1 MDSLSGFVVF
11 NRVAETRSFVAA
23 GQSLGISASAVGKRV
38 ARLEGRLGVR
48 LFHRSTRSITLTAE
62 GALFSSAAGASS
74 PKSRPP
80 SRNCRRPAKPARAPA
95 GEPAAGDRAGDAG
108 TGRVHGAVPASNWTW
123 TSDRMVDI
131 VGEGFD
137 VVMRGGQ
144 PVDSRL
150 NAKFLG
156 HFPAPPGGLARLPA
170 RAAHPA
176 HPRELATHRCLHYR
190 FPSNGKLETWP
201 LRQEHPEHA
210 YDIPISM
217 VCNHVETRVCFA
229 LNHRGITCLPD
240 FTVGRELG
248 NWFSWS
254 ACSTT
259 SWNGA
264 AASTCCGRRAAYAAE
279 ACGCS
284 STSCSSGYS
293 TVQVVDVLV
302 GQRRYLAEQEVAQL
316 VHLPR
321 FWAGLEPG
329 HVITVARGRHA

>member
-38 ARLEGRLGVR
+38 ARLESRLGVR

-62 GALFSSAAGASS
+62 GTLFLERSRRILAEIEATEQELSQASQTPSGRLRVSMPQVTRLVMPALAEFMALY
-74 PKSRPP
+74 PQV
-80 SRNCRRPAKPARAPA
+80 
-95 GEPAAGDRAGDAG
+95 ELDLDF
-108 TGRVHGAVPASNWTW
+108 
-123 TSDRMVDI
+123 SDRIVDI

-156 HFPAPPGGLARLPA
+156 HFQHRLVASPEYL
-170 RAAHPA
+170 RERSTPL
-176 HPRELATHRCLHYR
+176 HPRDLAGHTCLHYR

-229 LNHRGITCLPD
+229 LNNRGITCLPD
-240 FTVGRELG
+240 FNVRPELG
-248 NWFSWS
+248 NGSLVS
-254 ACSTT
+254 
-259 SWNGA
+259 
-264 AASTCCGRRAAYAAE
+264 
-279 ACGCS
+279 
-284 STSCSSGYS
+284 
-293 TVQVVDVLV
+293 VLDTFME
-302 GQRRYLAEQEVAQL
+302 QRGSFYLL
-316 VHLPR
+316 WPS
-321 FWAGLEPG
+321 
-329 HVITVARGRHA
+329 GRHMPPKLRVFIDFMLERVFNRTGS